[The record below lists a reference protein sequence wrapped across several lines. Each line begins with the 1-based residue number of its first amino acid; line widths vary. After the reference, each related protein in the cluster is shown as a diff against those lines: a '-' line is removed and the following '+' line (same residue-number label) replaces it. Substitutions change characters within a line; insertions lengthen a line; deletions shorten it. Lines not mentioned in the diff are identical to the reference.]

1 LKALLLVGASVLMAA
16 GNPAV
21 ANTVYTLQEGAST
34 TEPGSQ
40 NIRFQVFYNWSPVP
54 VSASASYD
62 PPVTPIVGC
71 CAGWYT
77 VSGSASDAHG
87 GTAQAAAGGGGVFA
101 ASTLPDDPF
110 ADPPIWIGQATTS
123 AYVESWFHLSGP
135 ASTTP
140 VDVPLSYL
148 LSAASTGA
156 GSAKADLLIYGGCES
171 CTAPVFEDS
180 VTNSTYSP
188 PGGSVIIH
196 LLPNQ
201 PYVMIATAAAG
212 GSSWGYNSPFG
223 EGTGYAFVDPLFS
236 LPAGS
241 PYELVGLPDTATAPA
256 TSVPEPPI
264 SALLG
269 AGVAIF
275 ALRRRVSAI
284 AGSAEEPCAR
294 RSCCS
299 AARQYRRRTA
309 KPAEKMGHG

>member
-1 LKALLLVGASVLMAA
+1 LKALLVVGAGVLMAA
-16 GNPAV
+16 GGPAV
-21 ANTVYTLQEGAST
+21 ANTIYTLQAGAST

-40 NIRFQVFYNWSPVP
+40 NIRFYVFDNWSPVP
-54 VSASASYD
+54 VSTSASYD
-62 PPVTPIVGC
+62 PAVTPFVGC

-87 GTAQAAAGGGGVFA
+87 GTAQATAGGGGVFA

-110 ADPPIWIGQATTS
+110 ADPSIWIGQATS
-123 AYVESWFHLSGP
+123 DAYVESWFHLSGP

-140 VDVPLSYL
+140 VDVTLSYL
-148 LSAASTGA
+148 MSAASTGA
-156 GSAKADLLIYGGCES
+156 GSAKADLLIYGGCDS
-171 CTAPVFEDS
+171 CTAAVFEDS

-212 GSSWGYNSPFG
+212 GSSWGYNSPFS
-223 EGTGYAFVDPLFS
+223 EGTGSAFVDPLFS

-241 PYELVGLPDTATAPA
+241 AYELVGLPDTAMAAP
-256 TSVPEPPI
+256 TPVPEPPV

-269 AGVAIF
+269 AGMAIF
-275 ALRRRVSAI
+275 ALRRRVSPTRF
-284 AGSAEEPCAR
+284 G
-294 RSCCS
+294 SCC
-299 AARQYRRRTA
+299 
-309 KPAEKMGHG
+309 H